1 LNTPVALSVVIVNWN
16 AGSEL
21 RACLESIVAN
31 PPQCSWEVVVVDNG
45 STDESVAGAR
55 EVLAQAQWVL
65 NSENRGLAAANN
77 QGLIAA
83 QGAIVVL
90 SNPDVRFLPGALDA
104 FSATLDRYR
113 DSAFVVP
120 HVVFPDGE
128 LQTTAG
134 DLPTLSEA
142 VLGRQFQRRK
152 PSVGQARGFCWDG
165 WGHDEER
172 DVGRAGD
179 VCYAARRDAI
189 VDLGLQDERFPLD
202 WEAIDW
208 SARAREAGWRIVFCP
223 RARVVH
229 QAGIST
235 EKAPR
240 TRWVVDTHRGMY
252 RYFANRGPAWRRP
265 GLAALFGTRALVKIA
280 AIEAGIPMYERARRS
295 SGFRR
300 EQRRPRRTD
309 RARETPG

>member
-1 LNTPVALSVVIVNWN
+1 LTPSAALSVVIVNWN
-16 AGSEL
+16 AGAEL
-21 RACLESIVAN
+21 RACLESLVTN
-31 PPQCSWEVVVVDNG
+31 PPQCSWEVVVVDNA
-45 STDESVAGAR
+45 STDESVAVACDAYPQAR
-55 EVLAQAQWVL
+55 WVL
-65 NSENRGLAAANN
+65 NSGNRGLAAANN
-77 QGLIAA
+77 QGLLAA
-83 QGAIVVL
+83 QGGTVVL
-90 SNPDVRFLPGALDA
+90 SNPDVRFLPGTLDA
-104 FSATLDRYR
+104 FNAALDRHR
-113 DSAFVVP
+113 DTAFVVP

-165 WGHDEER
+165 WAHDEER

-229 QAGIST
+229 QAGVST
-235 EKAPR
+235 AKAPR
-240 TRWVVDTHRGMY
+240 ARWVVDTHRGMY

-280 AIEAGIPMYERARRS
+280 AIDAGIPMYERARRS
-295 SGFRR
+295 ADL
-300 EQRRPRRTD
+300 RPERL
-309 RARETPG
+309 